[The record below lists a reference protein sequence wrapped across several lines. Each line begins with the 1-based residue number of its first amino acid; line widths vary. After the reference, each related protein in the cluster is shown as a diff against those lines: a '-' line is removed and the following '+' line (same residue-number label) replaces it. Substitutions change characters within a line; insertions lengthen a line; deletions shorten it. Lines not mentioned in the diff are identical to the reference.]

1 MEDRPHILID
11 IHTHRTG
18 NCPCAIVN
26 YPFECP
32 FHPAKG
38 QYYSTGIH
46 PWSLKAPMPEPAW
59 QRLEEQCADCRM
71 LAVGEAGIDKLAKA
85 PLPLQIEA
93 FKRQAQIAE
102 RHERPLIVHC
112 VRAMEELLAVRREL
126 RPRQPWVWHG
136 FRGKAQQAAQLLKA
150 GFFLSFGERY
160 AEDALAMMPPERL
173 FLETDE
179 SRLPIGDI
187 LQNAACVRSIPAEE
201 LQKIVRKN
209 IQNVF
214 FKPRK
219 PSGCR

>member
-1 MEDRPHILID
+1 MKDRQNTLLD
-11 IHTHRTG
+11 IHSHHAG
-18 NCPCAIVN
+18 NRSAAIVD

-32 FHPAKG
+32 FPPVG
-38 QYYSTGIH
+38 EGYYSTGIH
-46 PWSLKAPMPEPAW
+46 PWILEASMPEPVW
-59 QRLEEQCADCRM
+59 ERLEEQCADRRM

-93 FKRQAQIAE
+93 FGRQALIAE
-102 RHERPLIVHC
+102 RCERPLIIHC
-112 VRAMEELLAVRREL
+112 VKAMEELLAVRRKL
-126 RPRQPWVWHG
+126 RPRQPWIWHG

-150 GFFLSFGERY
+150 GFYLSFGERY
-160 AEDALAMMPPERL
+160 AEDALAMVPPERL

-201 LQKIVRKN
+201 LQEIVRKN

-219 PSGCR
+219 LSECR